1 MTRALALA
9 VTLGVVTGCHNDSSE
24 TLNTDYSR
32 LKLAAV
38 SNGQL
43 VSAGD
48 STVLVNLLK
57 NGVRLQ
63 LANQHGVQAL
73 SLADIDT
80 ADYSNVNLHEPG
92 VDEADRVQYDGQHL
106 FVAGT
111 YEYPNVDASRR
122 IRILATDPA
131 QASARELAAVNF
143 GAENTTIAGLYLHQ
157 NPNQQSRELV
167 AIGSTLMYGP
177 VHIMVVGGSTIANGE
192 TRVELF
198 DVTDP
203 SGAASVWS
211 LTLDGLLLESRRIGN
226 QLFLITHS
234 FPQIPGLNLAAS
246 SEEQK
251 LANERLIRNA
261 SLQTLLPQYRINDG
275 NRQPLVQARDCLTP
289 ATLSPDDGYA
299 NIVTITV
306 IDLNNRQV
314 SDALCLNTP
323 VHGLYASTENL
334 YLGGSAFHAGEQT
347 VLHKFSLGSNG
358 VEYRA
363 SGSVDGTLGW
373 TDPGY
378 RMSEKDG
385 HLRLVTSQRQSDNS
399 LRHQLQ
405 ILSDDGEGNL
415 QSLATLPNAARP
427 EPIGKPGEDIFAVRF
442 AGERAYVVS
451 FERIDPLY
459 VLDLSNPADPFIAGQ
474 LEVPG
479 FSSYLHPLGQ
489 THLLAVGAIR
499 ADLNFV
505 TRVKVELFDVR
516 NMAAPVSVGSAVLG
530 EFSSYS
536 EANFDSRSLSF
547 RQLDDATV
555 RFTLPIQIDD
565 MPTSYGPYY
574 QWTESGVQLFEVND
588 LDGDANLRN
597 MGRMVVDRS
606 RVDRLYPPVS
616 HGNRSRQHDDAL
628 FHVYGNGVWS
638 AFWQTPDA
646 VNGPF

>member
-24 TLNTDYSR
+24 SLNTDYSR

-38 SNGQL
+38 SSGGL

-48 STVLVNLLK
+48 STVLSTLLK
-57 NGVRLQ
+57 NGIRLQ

-122 IRILATDPA
+122 IRILATDPDE
-131 QASARELAAVNF
+131 ASAREVAAVNF
-143 GAENTTIAGLYLHQ
+143 GADDATIAGLYLHQ
-157 NPNQQSRELV
+157 NPSQQTRELV

-177 VHIMVVGGSTIANGE
+177 VHIMVVGGSTVANGE

-198 DVTDP
+198 DVTEP
-203 SGAASVWS
+203 TGAASVWS
-211 LTLDGLLLESRRIGN
+211 LTLDGLLLESRRVGD
-226 QLFLITHS
+226 QLYLITHS
-234 FPQIPGLNLAAS
+234 FPHIAGLNLAANT
-246 SEEQK
+246 EEQK

-261 SLQTLLPQYRINDG
+261 SVQSLLPQYRVNDG
-275 NRQPLVQARDCLTP
+275 NRQALVQARDCLTP
-289 ATLSPDDGYA
+289 ETLSADDGYA
-299 NIVTITV
+299 NIVAITV
-306 IDLNNRQV
+306 IDLNARRITD
-314 SDALCLNTP
+314 SLCLNTP

-334 YLGGSAFHAGEQT
+334 YLGGSDYSTGEQT
-347 VLHKFSLGSNG
+347 VLHKFQFSSAGID
-358 VEYRA
+358 YRA
-363 SGSVDGTLGW
+363 SGSVSGTLGW

-378 RMSEKDG
+378 RMSEHNG
-385 HLRLVTSQRQSDNS
+385 HLRLVTSRRNSDNTLS
-399 LRHQLQ
+399 HQLQ
-405 ILSDDGEGNL
+405 VLTDDGEGNL
-415 QSLATLPNAARP
+415 STLATLPNAERP

-442 AGERAYVVS
+442 AGDRAYIVS

-459 VLDLSNPADPFIAGQ
+459 VLDLTEPAEPFIAGQ

-479 FSSYLHPLGQ
+479 FSSYLHPVGQ
-489 THLLAVGAIR
+489 NHVVAIGAIR

-505 TRVKVELFDVR
+505 TRVKVELFDVS

-530 EFSSYS
+530 EYSSYS

-547 RQLDDATV
+547 RQPDSNTL

-565 MPTSYGPYY
+565 IPTSYGPYY
-574 QWTESGVQLFEVND
+574 QWSESGVQLFEVND
-588 LDGDANLRN
+588 LNGDASLRN
-597 MGRMVVDRS
+597 VGRMVVDRS

-616 HGNRSRQHDDAL
+616 SGNRSRQHDDAL

-638 AFWQTPDA
+638 AFWSTPDA
-646 VNGPF
+646 VNGPY